1 MVLEAEVILNN
12 RPLGYVEDDIQYHSF
27 PPNMLIFRTHV
38 TLSEDPIDSDPDF
51 KQKVLSKML
60 KHIQTC

>member
-12 RPLGYVEDDIQYHSF
+12 RPLGYVEDDIQYHLF

-51 KQKVLSKML
+51 KQSVLSKML